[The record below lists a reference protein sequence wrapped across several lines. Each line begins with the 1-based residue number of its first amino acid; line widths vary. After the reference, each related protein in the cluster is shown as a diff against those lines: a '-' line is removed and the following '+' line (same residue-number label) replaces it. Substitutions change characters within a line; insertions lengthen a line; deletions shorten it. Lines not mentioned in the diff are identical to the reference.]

1 MTRYL
6 LVGAG
11 GETWAIAA
19 DSISEVVEAPAIDTM
34 PALPERVRGVLA
46 HRGSWLPVLD
56 LAGALGLGLV
66 DGLGAALIMDR
77 GRTTYAL
84 LVEAVLRTDERAG
97 ADAAWT
103 SEEGVVTRLDVDE
116 LFEAPPPVDLAPVE
130 EVDADAAGPRSV
142 VCFRIGD
149 AELGVSSDNVDRIW
163 PFEEP
168 RPVPGLPDYVVGVLT
183 VGGYTMPILDLGKHL
198 GLPTRA
204 QEGRRVLV
212 LGREDQRVGWVVDE
226 VIAVAPI
233 EAARWSPLPA
243 LFAGRS
249 ARLVEAVVR
258 YRERRPL
265 LILRPDQLLDADQRR
280 VLQGSPSAE

>member
-6 LVGAG
+6 LVSAG

-19 DSISEVVEAPAIDTM
+19 DFISEVVEAPAIDTM

-66 DGLGAALIMDR
+66 DGPGAALIMDR

-84 LVEAVLRTDERAG
+84 LVQAVLRTDERAG
-97 ADAAWT
+97 DDGAWT

-130 EVDADAAGPRSV
+130 ADAVAAGPRSV

-149 AELGVSSDNVDRIW
+149 TELGFSSDTVDRIW

-168 RPVPGLPDYVVGVLT
+168 RPVAGLPDYVVGVLT
-183 VGGYTMPILDLGKHL
+183 VRGDTMPILDLGKHL

-212 LGREDQRVGWVVDE
+212 LGSDDQRVGWVVDE

-233 EAARWSPLPA
+233 EADRWSPLPA

-265 LILRPDQLLDADQRR
+265 LILRPDELLDADQRR

>member
-1 MTRYL
+1 VTRYL
-6 LVGAG
+6 LVSAG

-19 DSISEVVEAPAIDTM
+19 DFISEVVEAPAIDTM

-66 DGLGAALIMDR
+66 DGPGAALIMDR

-84 LVEAVLRTDERAG
+84 LVQAVLRTDERAG
-97 ADAAWT
+97 DDGAWT

-130 EVDADAAGPRSV
+130 ADAVAAGPRSV

-149 AELGVSSDNVDRIW
+149 TELGFSSDTVDRIW

-168 RPVPGLPDYVVGVLT
+168 RPVAGLPDYVVGVLT
-183 VGGYTMPILDLGKHL
+183 VRGDTMPILDLGKHL
-198 GLPTRA
+198 NLPTRA

-212 LGREDQRVGWVVDE
+212 LGSDDQRVGWVVDE

-233 EAARWSPLPA
+233 EADRWSPLPA

-265 LILRPDQLLDADQRR
+265 LILRPDELLDADQRR

>member
-6 LVGAG
+6 LVSAG

-19 DSISEVVEAPAIDTM
+19 DFISEVVEAPAIDTM

-66 DGLGAALIMDR
+66 DGPGAALIMDR

-84 LVEAVLRTDERAG
+84 LVQAVLRTDERAG
-97 ADAAWT
+97 DDGAWT

-130 EVDADAAGPRSV
+130 ADAVVAGPRSV

-149 AELGVSSDNVDRIW
+149 TELGFSSDTVDRIW

-168 RPVPGLPDYVVGVLT
+168 RPVAGLPDYVVGVLT
-183 VGGYTMPILDLGKHL
+183 VRGDTMPILDLGKHL
-198 GLPTRA
+198 NLPTRA

-212 LGREDQRVGWVVDE
+212 LGSDDQRVGWVVDE

-233 EAARWSPLPA
+233 EADRWSPLPA

-265 LILRPDQLLDADQRR
+265 LILRPDELLDADQRR